1 MQKFTKPSAED
12 REGTIAFFGG
22 TYAVILTA
30 LVTAILIM
38 VNVFVNTIPASMTK
52 MDISSSRLYSIT
64 SNTKV
69 VLNNLTEDVTIYW
82 IVQAGEEDD
91 ILQNLLDKY
100 ESLSSHIKVVKKNP
114 DAFPTFTAQYTEET
128 VNNNSLIVECED
140 KYRFIPDYDIYV
152 TETDMYSYYYDSETF
167 FDGEGAITS
176 AIDYVVSDDLPK
188 IYLLEGHGEAALPA
202 TFTEQMDKENM
213 ETETFS
219 LLNVDAIPEDADCIL
234 IHAPESDISENEK
247 EMLAEYTA
255 NGGKLLVFAGPVES
269 GTMTNLYSLLADY
282 GVTAEE
288 GIVVDLDREHYAF
301 SEPLIL
307 LPDIQSSHITDSLI
321 EENYLTIVT
330 IAQGLSVTGSSNGAT
345 VTELLTTSNE
355 SFSKVA
361 GYMMTTYEKEDG
373 DIDGP
378 FAVAVSVE
386 TETDGGIV
394 WFTTSLLL
402 DEQYNAYSSGG
413 NGDIAMNALSNLIG
427 ESEAVAIRSKSLDY
441 NYLTIS
447 EQTASTLKILMIGAF
462 PLCYLGIGLIVML
475 RRRKSQS

>member
-69 VLNNLTEDVTIYW
+69 VLNNLTEDVTVYW

-128 VNNNSLIVECED
+128 VNNNSLIVECGD

-152 TETDMYSYYYDSETF
+152 TETDMYSYYYGYETF

-188 IYLLEGHGEAALPA
+188 VYLLEGHGEAALPA

-307 LPDIQSSHITDSLI
+307 LPDLQSSPITDSLI

-330 IAQGLSVTGSSNGAT
+330 IAQGLSVTGSTNGAT

-361 GYMMTTYEKEDG
+361 GYALTTYEKEDG

>member
-1 MQKFTKPSAED
+1 MQKTTEFLHDD
-12 REGTIAFFGG
+12 REKALSFFGG
-22 TYAVILTA
+22 TYTILLTA

-38 VNVFVNTIPASMTK
+38 VNVFAHALPASMTK
-52 MDISSSRLYSIT
+52 QDISSSRLYSIT

-69 VLNNLTEDVTIYW
+69 VLNNLSKDITIYW

-100 ESLSSHIKVVKKNP
+100 DSLSSHIKVVKKNP

-188 IYLLEGHGEAALPA
+188 VYLLEGHGEAALP
-202 TFTEQMDKENM
+202 TSFTEQMDKENM

-219 LLNVDAIPEDADCIL
+219 LLNVDTIPEDADCIL

-307 LPDIQSSHITDSLI
+307 LPDIQSSPITDSLI

-361 GYMMTTYEKEDG
+361 GYALTTYEKEDG

-386 TETDGGIV
+386 TEADGGIV

-402 DEQYNAYSSGG
+402 DEQYNA
-413 NGDIAMNALSNLIG
+413 
-427 ESEAVAIRSKSLDY
+427 
-441 NYLTIS
+441 
-447 EQTASTLKILMIGAF
+447 
-462 PLCYLGIGLIVML
+462 
-475 RRRKSQS
+475 